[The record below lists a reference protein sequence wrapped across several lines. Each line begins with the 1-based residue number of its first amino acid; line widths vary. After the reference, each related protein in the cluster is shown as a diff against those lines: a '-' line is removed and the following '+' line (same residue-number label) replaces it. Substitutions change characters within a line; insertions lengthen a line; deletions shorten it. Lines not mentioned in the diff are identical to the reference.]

1 MSELTYYKRKSQCGN
16 MDALA
21 LRHVRE
27 LEVDNK
33 RVMRMCADLT
43 LEITSMKDLI
53 AKYCRAGDEAQGSQ
67 IFD

>member
-1 MSELTYYKRKSQCGN
+1 M
-16 MDALA
+16 A